1 MPGVYYHFPRL
12 KQLNIPTE
20 LKMNIIRKTQR
31 KWAAELK
38 LFFLSRGAL
47 TLTLITLYLIVI
59 LPIYFGNNGGT
70 GLEMPQNIL
79 AWSVMLLCSLSALLN
94 VLRSGEILISRFMFI
109 AFLAVAM
116 LWLPWCW
123 TSSVLWRNHAVPRL
137 TGIAGAL
144 LFCLAL
150 CQVSLTSSKR
160 RILLAL
166 VVLSSLLQAGEAMM
180 QAWLPE
186 IALRLMDFYGTSPYG
201 IFQQRNLLASW
212 LATGAAATLYLALT
226 AATRR
231 SRLVW
236 LLPLYPLCAAIT
248 LSQSR
253 TGMIGVILS
262 MLLTGLADWRRQ
274 PRINVKAALWKGMLI
289 VSLAGCCSGIGL
301 WAMPAGQHAD
311 LIHQKSTVERV
322 LMLEATA
329 EMIEQHPWAG
339 SGLGSFEAQFPSA
352 VAALGLVQKSDTV
365 THPHNEALY
374 VWAEGGIIA
383 LAGLLLLAGIWIWP
397 LILRL
402 RDSLDPDRAGWLLP
416 LTGLPVVIHM
426 MLEYPLYL
434 STPHLMLL
442 LVLFRT
448 GLPDSVLQPVNISGF
463 GRAVTIPLLLGGWVI
478 VVGLKAG
485 FITQSMLTQA
495 EAEMNQGLL
504 PTLPMVSWRTMTQAE
519 RLDYDQHLLIA
530 NTPGFL
536 QRSQAVGEFYIWGE
550 KWLAVH
556 NNPEVSAAMMIIA
569 QRRGDHTTYERLR
582 ANAARVFIHD
592 ERFMQGHE

>member
-1 MPGVYYHFPRL
+1 M
-12 KQLNIPTE
+12 
-20 LKMNIIRKTQR
+20 QR

-38 LFFLSRGAL
+38 LFCLSRGAF
-47 TLTLITLYLIVI
+47 TLALITLYLFFI
-59 LPIYFGNNGGT
+59 LPIYFENNGGT

-79 AWSVMLLCSLSALLN
+79 AWSVMLLCILSALLN
-94 VLRSGEILISRFMFI
+94 VLRTGEILISRFMFI

-116 LWLPWCW
+116 LLLPWFW
-123 TSSVLWRNHAVPRL
+123 TSSVLWREHAVPRL
-137 TGIAGAL
+137 AGIAGAL

-212 LATGAAATLYLALT
+212 LATGAAVTLYLALT
-226 AATRR
+226 ATTRR
-231 SRLVW
+231 STFVW
-236 LLPLYPLCAAIT
+236 LLPSYPLCAAIT

-262 MLLTGLADWRRQ
+262 MLLTGFADWRRQ
-274 PRINVKAALWKGMLI
+274 PRIDPKAALWKGGLI
-289 VSLAGCCSGIGL
+289 VSLAGCCSAIGL

-329 EMIEQHPWAG
+329 EMIGQHPWAG
-339 SGLGSFEAQFPSA
+339 SGLGSFEAQFPLA
-352 VAALGLVQKSDTV
+352 VVTLGLVQKSDTV

-383 LAGLLLLAGIWIWP
+383 MAGLLLLAGIWIWP

-402 RDSLDPDRAGWLLP
+402 RDSLYLDKSGWLLP

-442 LVLFRT
+442 LVLFRIS
-448 GLPDSVLQPVNISGF
+448 LPDSVLQPVNVSRF
-463 GRAVTIPLLLGGWVI
+463 GRAVTIPFLLGGLVI
-478 VVGLKAG
+478 LVGLKAG

-495 EAEMNQGLL
+495 EAEMNQGSL
-504 PTLPMVSWRTMTQAE
+504 PTLPMASWRTMTQAE

-536 QRSQAVGEFYIWGE
+536 QRSQAIGEFYIWGE

-556 NNPEVSAAMMIIA
+556 NNPEVTAAMMIIA